1 MRKVLCRVKK
11 YFWRTAVIP
20 PRGRNLVEGTVE
32 GTLVRFV
39 SLQRKSKLFMYVFT
53 MKIDHVNCPRAHYMQ
68 QEYKN
73 MIKLRPVTRLL
84 KFNIC
89 LNYK

>member
-1 MRKVLCRVKK
+1 
-11 YFWRTAVIP
+11 
-20 PRGRNLVEGTVE
+20 
-32 GTLVRFV
+32 
-39 SLQRKSKLFMYVFT
+39 
-53 MKIDHVNCPRAHYMQ
+53 MKIDHVNKLPTRALYMQ

>member
-1 MRKVLCRVKK
+1 
-11 YFWRTAVIP
+11 
-20 PRGRNLVEGTVE
+20 
-32 GTLVRFV
+32 
-39 SLQRKSKLFMYVFT
+39 
-53 MKIDHVNCPRAHYMQ
+53 MKIDHVNKLPTRALYMQ
-68 QEYKN
+68 QEYKKN